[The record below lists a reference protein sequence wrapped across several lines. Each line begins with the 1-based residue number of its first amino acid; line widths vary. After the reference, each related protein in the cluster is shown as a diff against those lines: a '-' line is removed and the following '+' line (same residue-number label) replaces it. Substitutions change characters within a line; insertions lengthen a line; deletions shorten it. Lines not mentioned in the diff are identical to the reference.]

1 MKIDLSETKPV
12 YEIHIW
18 NDKTKQPLGEYDECY
33 QFDNKD
39 EALKEYHRIDCAYII
54 LIEYAG
60 EEGDTLLEYRR
71 GDDK

>member
-18 NDKTKQPLGEYDECY
+18 YKMPTYKVLPETWKY
-33 QFDNKD
+33 DNKD
-39 EALKEYHRIDCAYII
+39 EALEAYNKLDCAYKV
-54 LIEYAG
+54 LMEYAG
-60 EEGDTLLEYRR
+60 EEGDTLLEYSR